1 LATIDYPRG
10 ELVLRKKTAASVKD
24 VEKASAVKVVAVT
37 MWLAGDHFIVT
48 SGQVDENSP
57 DIAGFPGN
65 APSSAEMRG
74 SGLVIQ
80 KLERE
85 SPRRGG
91 RPGVN
96 RR

>member
-1 LATIDYPRG
+1 MATIDYPRG

-57 DIAGFPGN
+57 TLPDFQ
-65 APSSAEMRG
+65 EM
-74 SGLVIQ
+74 LPLLQ
-80 KLERE
+80 K
-85 SPRRGG
+85 
-91 RPGVN
+91 
-96 RR
+96 